1 MWRRRKRIV
10 SPNAIRQG
18 RLAMINHVIGTVT
31 DTVTTTESVTE
42 IEEVIVTVR
51 EIRHVTV
58 TKAVTDRETMKHQ
71 KKNGKIGVKT
81 TESMTMGHKK
91 QANKD
96 SEALAALLHNKIILF
111 PCNTCTILR
120 CITKSL
126 KKYCVYLSGN
136 QMVYWKLHV

>member
-1 MWRRRKRIV
+1 M
-10 SPNAIRQG
+10 SPTAIRQG

-58 TKAVTDRETMKHQ
+58 TKAVTDREALKHQ

-81 TESMTMGHKK
+81 KEAMTMGHKK

-96 SEALAALLHNKIILF
+96 SEVLAVLLHNKIILF
-111 PCNTCTILR
+111 PFNLHAQF
-120 CITKSL
+120 
-126 KKYCVYLSGN
+126 SGA
-136 QMVYWKLHV
+136 